1 VDFLEQTIQQR
12 ALALKAKQDSKFNQI
27 GLFIGVGSGFLWGLN
42 NLLFSLGYGFIPEG
56 TITSMMGASA
66 ALYAIPLACAAIND
80 ICAAI
85 AVLFYNIINGM
96 GQEVWR
102 TFKTKPGLIVCLA
115 ALLGG
120 PIGQSTY
127 FMGSAMAG
135 PAYALTI
142 TALYPILGCLFS
154 RIFLKQP
161 INARMWVG
169 IFMSVIGAIIVSY
182 APPDGDAPNFT
193 LGLIM
198 AGIAAF
204 CWGTEIVLA
213 TFGMS
218 MVDPNIAIT
227 LREITSGTVLALIVL
242 PIVGGWTAVSVI
254 AGETSAITTLA
265 AAGAVGG
272 FSYLLWY
279 SANNKVGCAKG
290 MAMNSTFVV
299 WGVLLNIIFGNIT
312 EITTNMVVGC
322 ISVTIGVILVSMNPL
337 DFFRKK

>member
-1 VDFLEQTIQQR
+1 MEQAIQQQ
-12 ALALKAKQDSKFNQI
+12 ALALKAKQDSQFNRVGILI
-27 GLFIGVGSGFLWGLN
+27 GIGSGFLWGVN
-42 NLLFSLGYGFIPEG
+42 NLLFSLGYGFIPEDV
-56 TITSMMGASA
+56 ITTMMGASA

-80 ICAAI
+80 VCAAI
-85 AVLFYNIINGM
+85 ALLIFNAINGM
-96 GQEVWR
+96 GKEVWR
-102 TFKTKPGLIVCLA
+102 TFRTKPGLIVCIA

-142 TALYPILGCLFS
+142 TALYPIIGCLLS

-193 LGLIM
+193 LGLIF
-198 AGIAAF
+198 AGIAAL

-213 TFGMS
+213 VFGMS
-218 MVDPNIAIT
+218 MVDPNIAIN
-227 LREITSGTVLALIVL
+227 LREITSGVVLSIIVL
-242 PIVGGWTAVSVI
+242 PIVGGWTAVNVI
-254 AGETSAITTLA
+254 AGTPMAIGSLA
-265 AAGAVGG
+265 AAGAVAG
-272 FSYLLWY
+272 FSYLMWY
-279 SANNKVGCAKG
+279 TANNKVGCAKG
-290 MAMNSTFVV
+290 MAMNSTFVI
-299 WGVLLNIIFGNIT
+299 WGVLLNIAFGNIT

-322 ISVTIGVILVSMNPL
+322 LAVLIGVTMVSMNPL
-337 DFFRKK
+337 DLFRKK